1 MHNSKSGKRVLNLR
15 VELVNLVQHW
25 AVPTEWI
32 EPESTACSPF
42 AEIFLEGGRFGRKA
56 LIFPAYFGNLIFSLC
71 VHARF

>member
-15 VELVNLVQHW
+15 VKLVNLVQHW

-42 AEIFLEGGRFGRKA
+42 AEIFWRVGGLDERLLFFQLILE
-56 LIFPAYFGNLIFSLC
+56 I
-71 VHARF
+71 